1 MMVVVWCFRASVR
14 RGEDKNE
21 AEVNKLH
28 HPDSKE
34 IKTKLG
40 PSKNFVRHFANIFAE
55 KFPDVSQS
63 QTFLWAEAWA
73 CVSIWAPNFF

>member
-1 MMVVVWCFRASVR
+1 MLVVVWCFRASVR

-40 PSKNFVRHFANIFAE
+40 PSKNFVLHFRGEISRRLA
-55 KFPDVSQS
+55 KSDV
-63 QTFLWAEAWA
+63 FVGIGMGMCFNLG
-73 CVSIWAPNFF
+73 P